1 MEFSNPTD
9 VLQAYRRATDVARH
23 SKNIDDEIAAYR
35 QVIELGQKRRNVA
48 PDDLLKY
55 NMIMY
60 WAYNN
65 VADALFTKSFKNA
78 LDTSD
83 SENFSE
89 SLGYY
94 QQGLKFARDNL
105 EKIAILNRMADSY
118 RYIGDEKNL
127 CKIKQKV
134 FANLNKEDKRK
145 AYNDLADGLKNPLFA
160 IKMYEEA
167 LNYVNDEKVTL
178 NEKCENTKK
187 ICEKLMALY
196 LQNDDKKNYQRI
208 VKLRDNTANVQKT
221 CIKKGGCS
229 F

>member
-1 MEFSNPTD
+1 MPLAFVFSKSC
-9 VLQAYRRATDVARH
+9 AT
-23 SKNIDDEIAAYR
+23 
-35 QVIELGQKRRNVA
+35 

-105 EKIAILNRMADSY
+105 EKIAVLNRMADSY
-118 RYIGDEKNL
+118 RHVGDEKNL

-178 NEKCENTKK
+178 NDKCENTKK

-208 VKLRDNTANVQKT
+208 VKLRDNTDNVQKT

>member
-9 VLQAYRRATDVARH
+9 VLQAYRKATDVARH
-23 SKNIDDEIAAYR
+23 SENIDDEIAAYR
-35 QVIELGQKRRNVA
+35 QVIELGQKRSNVA

-78 LDTSD
+78 VDTSD
-83 SENFSE
+83 SESFNE

-105 EKIAILNRMADSY
+105 EKIAVLNRMADSY
-118 RYIGDEKNL
+118 QHLGDEKNL

-145 AYNDLADGLKNPLFA
+145 AYEELAKGLKSPLCA

-178 NEKCENTKK
+178 NEKCDNTMQ
-187 ICEKLMALY
+187 ICDKLMALY
-196 LQNDDKKNYQRI
+196 EQNHDHKNYLRI
-208 VKLRDNTANVQKT
+208 LKLKENTENVKTT
-221 CIKKGGCS
+221 CVKKGGCS

>member
-105 EKIAILNRMADSY
+105 EKIAVLNRMADSY
-118 RYIGDEKNL
+118 RHVGDEKNL

-178 NEKCENTKK
+178 NDKCENTKK

>member
-105 EKIAILNRMADSY
+105 EKIAVLNRMADSY
-118 RYIGDEKNL
+118 RHIGDEKNL